1 MQDDPTRFERIDPKQ
16 LPQYIEWARQAIA
29 KGSYADA
36 VQLID
41 QIRQIDPYAAQH
53 LKAELDQIQQNDPS
67 SAASLGLWPG
77 IEENPQCRKNIED
90 ALAAIKSGDI
100 QRAEELTYE
109 AMFVCEGHE
118 RAKSVYD
125 LITIYRE
132 EVDHAISSDDPRAV
146 KSHLSS
152 LLSEPGQDPLL
163 QQFGRALLTLLQAR
177 SMPESESRRE
187 QRTPALSRQTLR
199 SEQSTFFLAS
209 PGILDSPPV
218 MTPAYLVQ
226 TIAPYLQALA
236 RIQSVL
242 DQATGQ
248 PPTLIQI
255 RSLSQNSPISLSLD
269 GAASALELILN
280 LVVPWRRKHAKE
292 LAVLT
297 VKKAEVEIMELRVR
311 ARRELEEADK
321 LASERLLVEEQA
333 RAQRMENDRRERE
346 LQAEVFKLAV
356 FGIDHAQPNL
366 PDEVR
371 YALASQLKEPLE
383 VTIFSELEPQVAAPP
398 APER

>member
-1 MQDDPTRFERIDPKQ
+1 M
-16 LPQYIEWARQAIA
+16 
-29 KGSYADA
+29 
-36 VQLID
+36 
-41 QIRQIDPYAAQH
+41 
-53 LKAELDQIQQNDPS
+53 
-67 SAASLGLWPG
+67 
-77 IEENPQCRKNIED
+77 
-90 ALAAIKSGDI
+90 
-100 QRAEELTYE
+100 
-109 AMFVCEGHE
+109 
-118 RAKSVYD
+118 
-125 LITIYRE
+125 
-132 EVDHAISSDDPRAV
+132 
-146 KSHLSS
+146 
-152 LLSEPGQDPLL
+152 
-163 QQFGRALLTLLQAR
+163 
-177 SMPESESRRE
+177 
-187 QRTPALSRQTLR
+187 
-199 SEQSTFFLAS
+199 
-209 PGILDSPPV
+209 
-218 MTPAYLVQ
+218 
-226 TIAPYLQALA
+226 
-236 RIQSVL
+236 
-242 DQATGQ
+242 
-248 PPTLIQI
+248 LIQI

-356 FGIDHAQPNL
+356 FGIDYAQTNL